1 MTVLSGQVLILCA
14 RLGMGKLGT
23 VALDGTKVKANA
35 SKSATRTQETLAK
48 MAAERV
54 AAHAETDVAEDA
66 LFGDARGDEVP
77 AAAADPYTRDERI
90 DAALA
95 SAAAERERRER
106 QRAGREEEQ
115 AAKAADYLAAARAG
129 TPKAGQPPAGTAVA
143 LARAKVAREKAAQQ
157 AKCEEWE
164 RCAAAAAA
172 AGKKPGRPGQAGAA
186 GAVLPG
192 PQGGGEAGRRR
203 GPRG

>member
-54 AAHAETDVAEDA
+54 AAHAETDVAEMRCS
-66 LFGDARGDEVP
+66 GTRGGMRCRGGG
-77 AAAADPYTRDERI
+77 DPYTRDERI

-95 SAAAERERRER
+95 SA
-106 QRAGREEEQ
+106 
-115 AAKAADYLAAARAG
+115 
-129 TPKAGQPPAGTAVA
+129 
-143 LARAKVAREKAAQQ
+143 
-157 AKCEEWE
+157 
-164 RCAAAAAA
+164 
-172 AGKKPGRPGQAGAA
+172 
-186 GAVLPG
+186 
-192 PQGGGEAGRRR
+192 GG
-203 GPRG
+203 